1 MHPVRLD
8 PVGLSGPTRGA
19 ARGPRWQ
26 RVAPGWYLPAAADL
40 GVVEQRI
47 LAQSVRLPPSG
58 AVTAWASLRW
68 RGVAFF
74 AGVGHAG
81 APVAVPLV
89 ISGSGSRA
97 AHVSVHYSWEQLS
110 PSEREIVDGLPCTTV
125 ERALF
130 DEVRRR
136 GTIRDG
142 AVAIDMTAAANLLTV
157 AEFAQYVDRR
167 PAWTGVGVARG
178 AVDLASDGSR
188 SPQESRMRLV
198 WVIDADLPAPLCN
211 QPLFSLD
218 GDLLGY
224 PDLFDP
230 VAGLVGE
237 YDGADHL
244 EEDRRRRDRMREERF
259 RDHGLEY
266 VAVVTGELARPASVV
281 RRLRAA
287 YRRAP
292 FDPPDERRW
301 TLDQPPWFRS
311 RLDRQSHA

>member
-1 MHPVRLD
+1 M
-8 PVGLSGPTRGA
+8 
-19 ARGPRWQ
+19 
-26 RVAPGWYLPAAADL
+26 APGWYLPAQADL

-47 LAQSVRLPPSG
+47 LAQSVRLPSRG
-58 AVTAWASLRW
+58 GVTAWAALRW
-68 RGVAFF
+68 RGAAFF
-74 AGVGHAG
+74 TGYDYSG
-81 APVAVPLV
+81 APLPVPLV
-89 ISGSGSRA
+89 IGGTGSRSA
-97 AHVSVHYSWEQLS
+97 DARVHYSWEQLS
-110 PSEREIVDGLPCTTV
+110 PTELEAVDGLPCTVV

-136 GTIRDG
+136 RSVRDG
-142 AVAIDMTAAANLLTV
+142 AVAIDMAAAAGLIPV
-157 AEFAQYVDRR
+157 ADFAAYVERR
-167 PAWTGVGVARG
+167 PAWTGVKFARG
-178 AVDLASDGSR
+178 AVVLAREGSR

-198 WVIDADLPAPLCN
+198 WVLDADLPMPLCN
-211 QPLFSLD
+211 QPLFSLG

-244 EEDRRRRDRMREERF
+244 ADDRRSRDRTREERF

-266 VAVVTGELARPASVV
+266 VAVVSGELAHNELVV

-292 FDPPDERRW
+292 FAAVHARRW
-301 TLDQPPWFRS
+301 TLDQPTWFRS
-311 RLDRQSHA
+311 RLAS